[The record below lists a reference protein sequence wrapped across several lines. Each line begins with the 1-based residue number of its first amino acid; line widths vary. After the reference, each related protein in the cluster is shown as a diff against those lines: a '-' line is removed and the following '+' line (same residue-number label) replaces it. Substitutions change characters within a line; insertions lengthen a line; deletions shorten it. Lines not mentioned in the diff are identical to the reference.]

1 MSFRLLA
8 LFCLALIFI
17 PAPNAEADLIFSLQ
31 PVQIGVPTSGPTTN
45 SDAFIDLLIE
55 SDSSDQ
61 FNSFGYSVNISPI
74 GSTPASGLA
83 FGNPLVNESSDS
95 NFVFFGNSTLLTS
108 TINASPQSIFGG
120 DIRTPITDIT
130 LTSADGPR
138 LLSRL
143 ELDFLPSLS
152 LGDSFTISL
161 DPLGTF
167 AGSLVS
173 PPPPPFAVGPDVV
186 FTFDAAAAASLAAS
200 TTVAA
205 VPEPSSITALGLLA
219 GGMIYRRRKS
229 RR

>member
-83 FGNPLVNESSDS
+83 FGNPLVNESSDN
-95 NFVFFGNSTLLTS
+95 NFLFFGNSTSLTS
-108 TINASPQSIFGG
+108 AVNDPPQSIFGG
-120 DIRTPITDIT
+120 DISSPLTGIT

-167 AGSLVS
+167 AGNLVDPPSL
-173 PPPPPFAVGPDVV
+173 AVGPDVV
-186 FTFDAAAAASLAAS
+186 FTFDAAAAASLTAS
-200 TTVAA
+200 TTAA
-205 VPEPSSITALGLLA
+205 VPEPSSVTALVLLA

-229 RR
+229 QR

>member
-83 FGNPLVNESSDS
+83 FGNPLVNESLDN
-95 NFVFFGNSTLLTS
+95 NFLFFGNSTALTS
-108 TINASPQSIFGG
+108 AVNDPPQSIFGG
-120 DIRTPITDIT
+120 DISSPLTGIT

-161 DPLGTF
+161 DPGGTF
-167 AGSLVS
+167 AGRLVD
-173 PPPPPFAVGPDVV
+173 PPPLAVGPDVG
-186 FTFDAAAAASLAAS
+186 FTFDAAAAASLTAS
-200 TTVAA
+200 TTAA
-205 VPEPSSITALGLLA
+205 VPEPSSVTALVLLA

-229 RR
+229 QR

>member
-17 PAPNAEADLIFSLQ
+17 PAPNAEADLIFNLQ

-61 FNSFGYSVNISPI
+61 LNSFGYSVNISPV

-83 FGNPLVNESSDS
+83 FGNPLVNESSDN
-95 NFVFFGNSTLLTS
+95 NFLFFGNSTSLTS
-108 TINASPQSIFGG
+108 AVNDPPQSIFGG
-120 DIRTPITDIT
+120 DISSPLTGIT

-167 AGSLVS
+167 AGSLLS
-173 PPPPPFAVGPDVV
+173 LPSFAVGPDVV

-205 VPEPSSITALGLLA
+205 VPEPSSVTALVLLA
-219 GGMIYRRRKS
+219 GGIIYRRRKS